1 MRRRAFKLKSKHYP
15 HIPVVQVG
23 MGKIAKIVLDTA
35 EFHPLHNAWKKLA
48 EKLANELGV
57 ELEIKKEDYMY
68 AIEHGLT
75 DDLGMAALPQLFAEL
90 EDGKVKLILG
100 TYPFD
105 PATTKP
111 DEELA
116 YKEAKQAIEKIISD
130 P

>member
-1 MRRRAFKLKSKHYP
+1 
-15 HIPVVQVG
+15 
-23 MGKIAKIVLDTA
+23 MGKIVKIILDTA

-48 EKLANELGV
+48 EKLSQELGV
-57 ELEIKKEDYMY
+57 PLEVKKEDYMY
-68 AIEHGLT
+68 AIEHGQT

-90 EDGKVKLILG
+90 ENGEVKLILG

-111 DEELA
+111 DEEMA
-116 YKEAKQAIEKIISD
+116 YNEAKKKIEEILKD

>member
-1 MRRRAFKLKSKHYP
+1 
-15 HIPVVQVG
+15 
-23 MGKIAKIVLDTA
+23 MGKIKKLVLDTA
-35 EFHPLHNAWKKLA
+35 EFHPLHKAWMKLA
-48 EKLANELGV
+48 EKLAQEFGV
-57 ELEIKKEDYMY
+57 ELEVKKEDYVY

-90 EDGKVKLILG
+90 EDGTVKLVLG

-111 DEELA
+111 DEEMA
-116 YKEAKQAIEKIISD
+116 YQEAKKNIERIVSD

>member
-1 MRRRAFKLKSKHYP
+1 
-15 HIPVVQVG
+15 
-23 MGKIAKIVLDTA
+23 MGKIKKLVLDTA
-35 EFHPLHNAWKKLA
+35 EFHPLHKAWVKLA
-48 EKLANELGV
+48 EKLAKELGV
-57 ELEIKKEDYMY
+57 ELEVKKEDYVY

-90 EDGKVKLILG
+90 EDGTVKLVLG

-111 DEELA
+111 DEEMA
-116 YKEAKQAIEKIISD
+116 YKEAKKNIEAIVSD